1 MIGYHGKCILIRFK
15 SSRGCV
21 TKFIEIQTVET
32 ATKLCNKQ
40 EGTDGQ
46 T

>member
-1 MIGYHGKCILIRFK
+1 MN
-15 SSRGCV
+15 SV

-32 ATKLCNKQ
+32 ATILSEGLDNKAKTKK
-40 EGTDGQ
+40 GTDGQ